1 MDRQVKKTVIIVFS
15 AVMFFLIT
23 AGGLYYYLSSTKKEV
38 TVLSEYNKYSAVVY
52 GNADVSKVLARAGI
66 SLRPGDILYAS
77 LSDPVA
83 DGAVIYINYEETEET
98 LWSASSAADTAN
110 YVAPNIITT
119 PVGTYYYYKEI
130 EVEATGYCSCP
141 ICCGPYDGSTTASG
155 TTPTANHTIAASS
168 DYPFGTTVYIPYF
181 ASGSNGGIFVV
192 EDRGSAIQNNCID
205 VYFNT
210 HEEALQF
217 GRRTLIMY
225 VLDTTTQGI

>member
-83 DGAVIYINYEETEET
+83 DGDVIYINYEETEET

-110 YVAPNIITT
+110 YVAPNSSQRRSARITITRKLKWKRRAIAPVPSAAALTTGPPPQAERHRPPTIRSLLLRIILSAQ
-119 PVGTYYYYKEI
+119 PSI
-130 EVEATGYCSCP
+130 SP
-141 ICCGPYDGSTTASG
+141 ILLP
-155 TTPTANHTIAASS
+155 
-168 DYPFGTTVYIPYF
+168 
-181 ASGSNGGIFVV
+181 
-192 EDRGSAIQNNCID
+192 
-205 VYFNT
+205 
-210 HEEALQF
+210 LK
-217 GRRTLIMY
+217 RRDIRR
-225 VLDTTTQGI
+225 